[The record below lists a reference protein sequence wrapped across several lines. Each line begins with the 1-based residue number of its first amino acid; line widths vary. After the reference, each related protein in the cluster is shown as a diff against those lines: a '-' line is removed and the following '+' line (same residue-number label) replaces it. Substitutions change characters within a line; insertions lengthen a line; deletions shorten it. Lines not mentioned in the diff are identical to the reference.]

1 VNQEIYARV
10 RANPKFQLLVQKRS
24 RLAWSLAAVMLGFYY
39 AFILIVAF
47 YPEIFGIRLGAGVMT
62 LGIPV
67 GVGLIL
73 LAFALTGIYVQ
84 KANGEFDALTREI
97 KEEARGEA

>member
-1 VNQEIYARV
+1 MNQEIYARV

-39 AFILIVAF
+39 TFILIIAF
-47 YPEIFGIRLGAGVMT
+47 FPELFGMRLGEGVMT

-73 LAFALTGIYVQ
+73 LAFVLTGIYVQ
-84 KANGEFDALTREI
+84 RANGEFDTLTREI
-97 KEEARGEA
+97 KEEARGEV